1 MKGGMI
7 AMLIKSVKFLPDFII
22 EIELVNRQKMIYDI
36 KSYIN
41 SAKLCGIESQEFF
54 EKGRLIENS
63 YIEWD
68 ENNILYDYEIL
79 GKDLIRKMLYHN
91 S

>member
-1 MKGGMI
+1 MI
-7 AMLIKSVKFLPDFII
+7 VMLIKSVKFLPDFII
-22 EIELVNRQKMIYDI
+22 EIELINRQKIIYDI
-36 KSYIN
+36 KSYRN

-54 EKGRLIENS
+54 EKGKLIDNS
-63 YIEWD
+63 HIKWD
-68 ENNILYDYEIL
+68 ENTILYDYEIL